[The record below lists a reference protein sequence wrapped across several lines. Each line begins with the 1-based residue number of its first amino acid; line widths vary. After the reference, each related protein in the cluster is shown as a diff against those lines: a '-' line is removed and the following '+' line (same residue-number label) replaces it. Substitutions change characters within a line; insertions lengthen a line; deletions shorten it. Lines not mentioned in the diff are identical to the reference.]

1 MRRFEYKVIPAPKK
15 GKRGKGVRGSEGKFA
30 NALQNIMNDH
40 GADGWEYIRTDT
52 LPSEERTGLTG
63 RTTVFQNML
72 VFRRELEDGEVAEE
86 VAVVDN
92 ISDDESETDD
102 GPEEES
108 EAEVEDEKP
117 APTIESV
124 MKEARS
130 ETAGSK
136 D

>member
-30 NALQNIMNDH
+30 NALQNIMNTH

-72 VFRRELEDGEVAEE
+72 VFRRELGDGEVAEE
-86 VAVVDN
+86 VVALDDTTDDEAQ
-92 ISDDESETDD
+92 SDDE
-102 GPEEES
+102 PEE

-130 ETAGSK
+130 ETSGSK